1 MPLKK
6 SASHYKQKPE
16 TFSVTRSLTSEKFYT
31 IFLACTRGQKRRKSE
46 FVTKFVGS
54 MYLQLFPYKMSLKQ
68 PVQSLLQCFFTK
80 HLKQKPETE
89 FILAK

>member
-6 SASHYKQKPE
+6 SASRYKQKSE
-16 TFSVTRSLTSEKFYT
+16 TFSVTRPTSEKFYT
-31 IFLACTRGQKRRKSE
+31 FFLACTRGQKRRKSE

-68 PVQSLLQCFFTK
+68 PVQSLLQCFFNK
-80 HLKQKPETE
+80 HLKYKPETE
-89 FILAK
+89 FILTK